1 MNQEAKPKSRLYV
14 FKPVLRFLPEVEVP
28 KRHVS
33 FREKF
38 LWSALALLLFLVM
51 TQIPLYGVEK
61 PIQSFFG
68 ALRYVLASH
77 AGSLVELGIGPIVTA
92 GIIMQ
97 LLVGAKLIGL
107 DLREREDRA
116 LFTGV
121 QKLFAI
127 FMAIFQG
134 GALVMGGWYT
144 RGGNPLPLETK
155 MLVLG
160 QLVLGAVVVMYL
172 DELVSK
178 YGFGSGIGL
187 FIVGGVAT
195 EVIWQAL
202 SPFTYGGELIGALPF
217 FFSTLL
223 SGGPL
228 SEAFT
233 RGGAN
238 MLGVIAT
245 VGVFLVAV
253 YVESMRVEIPLAYGR
268 FGGIR
273 GRYPLKFMYTSV
285 IPVILA
291 MAVFANLRLL
301 TYFLPR
307 LRFMDPYLNAPRGL
321 TEVLGDPMRTLIYFL
336 LLVSL
341 CVAFS
346 VLWVS
351 LAGMGP
357 REVAES
363 LDEAG
368 FLIPGFRRDVRVME
382 QFLSRYIGGLTILS
396 GLVIGSLSA
405 LADFLGALGSG
416 TGILLAVGIT
426 YSLYEEIARERVS
439 EMFPA
444 LRRLL
449 GE

>member
-1 MNQEAKPKSRLYV
+1 MEAERPKSRLYALT
-14 FKPVLRFLPEVEVP
+14 PILRLLPEVEVP

-38 LWSALALLLFLVM
+38 FWSALALLLFLVM
-51 TQIPLYGVEK
+51 SQVPLYGVERQT
-61 PIQSFFG
+61 QSFFG

-77 AGSLVELGIGPIVTA
+77 AGSMVELGIGPIVTA

-97 LLVGAKLIGL
+97 LLVGARLIAL
-107 DLREREDRA
+107 DLRDREDRA
-116 LFTGV
+116 LFTGA
-121 QKLFAI
+121 QKFFAI
-127 FMAIFQG
+127 LMALFQA

-144 RGGNPLPLETK
+144 RGGGPLPME
-155 MLVLG
+155 MRMVVLG
-160 QLVLGAVVVMYL
+160 QLVLGAVVVLYL

-187 FIVGGVAT
+187 FILGGVAT
-195 EVIWQAL
+195 EVVWQAF
-202 SPFTYGGELIGALPF
+202 SPFRFGGEIVGAIPF
-217 FFSTLL
+217 FL
-223 SGGPL
+223 SSLISGEPL
-228 SEAFT
+228 SDAFL

-238 MLGVIAT
+238 MLGVVAT
-245 VGVFLVAV
+245 VAVFLVAV
-253 YVESMRVEIPLAYGR
+253 YLESMRVEVPIAYGR

-273 GRYPLKFMYTSV
+273 GRYPLKLMYTSV

-301 TYFLPR
+301 AYFVSP
-307 LRFMDPYLNAPRGL
+307 LRFMEPYLDAPRGL
-321 TEVLGDPMRTLIYFL
+321 SQLMQDPLRALIYFL

-341 CVAFS
+341 CVGFS

-382 QFLSRYIGGLTILS
+382 QIFSRYIGGLAVLS
-396 GLVIGSLSA
+396 GLLIGVLSA
-405 LADFLGALGSG
+405 TADFLGALGSG

-444 LRRLL
+444 LRRFL